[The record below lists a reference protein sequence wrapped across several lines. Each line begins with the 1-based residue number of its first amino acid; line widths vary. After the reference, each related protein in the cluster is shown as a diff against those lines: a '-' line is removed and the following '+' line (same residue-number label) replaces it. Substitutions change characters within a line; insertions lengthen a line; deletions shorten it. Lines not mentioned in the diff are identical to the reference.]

1 MGRPCCADW
10 GAWGAWGVWRAWG
23 AWGAWAEREC
33 GWGRCSTRVVWGDEA
48 VELWEPFLVGCGADV
63 LRSEL
68 VLSEEPA
75 PGLLH
80 RGVFWGLGR
89 RVFLPCFWGVVSPR
103 RSSAGGSSVGIESRE
118 EEEEVRSDGDA
129 VVVVVVS
136 EPWDALACGWCC
148 ADGLEGG
155 GSVSARWGA
164 ALFVSGWAALEGAPG
179 SMSIDGPARS
189 WWHRDAGGR

>member
-1 MGRPCCADW
+1 MGRPWCADCW
-10 GAWGAWGVWRAWG
+10 GWA
-23 AWGAWAEREC
+23 AWAERDC
-33 GWGRCSTRVVWGDEA
+33 GCWGRCSRRVVCGDEA
-48 VELWEPFLVGCGADV
+48 VELWEPFLGGCGSDV
-63 LRSEL
+63 LRSEP

-89 RVFLPCFWGVVSPR
+89 RVFLACFWGVVVLVSPR
-103 RSSAGGSSVGIESRE
+103 RRSAGGSSVGIESRE
-118 EEEEVRSDGDA
+118 DEEDEVRSESEA
-129 VVVVVVS
+129 VVMVVVS
-136 EPWDALACGWCC
+136 EPCDALACGWCC

-179 SMSIDGPARS
+179 SMSIDDPARS